1 MKFSNP
7 RTTAVFEDWPFG
19 GSQRCRMEFKI
30 ESHPTRG
37 ERCIRTST
45 TANNRVGKPKKSTYS
60 TMCRIVDGDDG
71 KTYILEYNQVYRM
84 IHVRESNLKYS
95 FKTAYPG
102 DPDYDELWKMLYYDS
117 SAVSQDINIH

>member
-7 RTTAVFEDWPFG
+7 RTTAVFENWPFG
-19 GSQRCRMEFKI
+19 GSQRCRMEFKV
-30 ESHPTRG
+30 ESHSTRG

-71 KTYILEYNQVYRM
+71 KTYILEYNQIYNM
-84 IHVRESNLKYS
+84 IQVRESNLKC
-95 FKTAYPG
+95 TAGTFYRE
-102 DPDYDELWKMLYYDS
+102 DINYNELWLMFRDS
-117 SAVSQDINIH
+117 